1 MSVKCE
7 INFEILYYIKMNVKC
22 KINFLFIF
30 LNKDGSVVSVVSAV
44 AYINTYKFT

>member
-22 KINFLFIF
+22 EINFLFIF
-30 LNKDGSVVSVVSAV
+30 LNKDGSVVSAV